1 MLILAVTWGVYFLAT
16 LFVLVCLLMMGV
28 ILIQKPRGG
37 GLAGAFG
44 GAGGSA
50 QSPFGAKTGDF
61 LTWFTVSCFVLFILL
76 AISLVWTSR
85 PPTAEADPANTTQAP
100 ANAPAVPP
108 VDTTTPPPEPAV
120 EFPDTQPTTQP
131 AGAPATP
138 ETQP

>member
-76 AISLVWTSR
+76 AISLVWTAR
-85 PPTAEADPANTTQAP
+85 PATTTAGTTDTTTQAP
-100 ANAPAVPP
+100 ADAPAIPP
-108 VDTTTPPPEPAV
+108 AETAV
-120 EFPDTQPTTQP
+120 ETPSTQPTTQP
-131 AGAPATP
+131 AIP

>member
-1 MLILAVTWGVYFLAT
+1 MVYVLAT
-16 LFVLVCLLMMGV
+16 LFVFVCIVMMGV

-85 PPTAEADPANTTQAP
+85 PPTAEAGPANTTQAP
-100 ANAPAVPP
+100 ADAPAIPP
-108 VDTTTPPPEPAV
+108 AETAV
-120 EFPDTQPTTQP
+120 ETPSTQPTTQP
-131 AGAPATP
+131 AGTADAPAIP
-138 ETQP
+138 EALP